1 MQKEVHMS
9 LESLFRDAVNALRER
24 NVLFAVAG
32 GMAANLYRIESRL
45 TMDVDFVIMI
55 ESHAMQVAIS
65 VLESIGL
72 EAGVTRE
79 ADLAGGPMFAIRRG
93 NTKPCMVIGRRPA
106 NTAGEG
112 IDIILPSVP
121 WAKDATRR
129 AQDNLVDYGFGP
141 IPVLTVEDIILSK
154 LYALSSS
161 KLRAKDLD
169 DLQSI
174 YELKAD
180 IDSAYLSG
188 QMRKFKIMIPKAAE
202 PFLDDQILKV
212 ARDMVRT
219 EQ

>member
-72 EAGVTRE
+72 EAGVARE

>member
-1 MQKEVHMS
+1 MS
-9 LESLFRDAVNALRER
+9 LESLFRDTVSALHER
-24 NVLFAVAG
+24 DILFAVAG
-32 GMAANLYRIESRL
+32 GMAANLYRMESRL

-55 ESHAMQVAIS
+55 ESRAMQVAIS

-72 EAGVTRE
+72 EAGVARE

-93 NTKPCMVIGRRPA
+93 NTKPCMVIGRRHGD
-106 NTAGEG
+106 TAGVG
-112 IDIILPSVP
+112 IDIILPAVP

-129 AQDNLVDYGFGP
+129 AQDNLVDYGFGL
-141 IPVLTVEDIILSK
+141 IPVLTAEDVILSK
-154 LYALSSS
+154 LYALNSA
-161 KLRAKDLD
+161 KLRVKDLD

-180 IDSAYLSG
+180 IDLAYLSG
-188 QMRKFKIMIPKAAE
+188 QMRKFNIIIPKAAE

-219 EQ
+219 AR